1 MAYTTIEKIEG
12 KNQIKPSL
20 LTMVVGILPVLATPM
35 LPILLGVDKS
45 ELMTPLIAMFVL
57 GIGFSLY
64 LFSSNR
70 RTLKIAKEGI
80 WLVGINPMLTQVD
93 LIKQNNV
100 HSIVLNTK
108 KDHYSVLVSYNE
120 EGQDKTFELFMKE
133 KGEFEEIKKRL
144 SSQSPILSNKM
155 SIQA

>member
-1 MAYTTIEKIEG
+1 MPYKPIEKIQG
-12 KNQIKPSL
+12 KNRIKRNLSEIIIGVFP
-20 LTMVVGILPVLATPM
+20 ILATPTI
-35 LPILLGVDKS
+35 PFLLRVEQS
-45 ELMTPLIAMFVL
+45 QLTQSLIATVVL

-64 LFSSNR
+64 LFSSNQ

-80 WLVGINPMLTQVD
+80 WLVGINPILTQVD
-93 LIKQNNV
+93 LIKQNDV
-100 HSIVLNTK
+100 HSIVLNDK
-108 KDHYSVLVSYNE
+108 KDHYSVLVSYVE

-144 SSQSPILSNKM
+144 SSQSPIFSNKM